1 MEMASFTGS
10 IIANQGFMFWS
21 ATGAVALGFTLVLT
35 SGFIHFRRLRS
46 RNGGPILPTEMAL
59 PEPVIIPA
67 DIPLDQEMIEGH
79 QKTAPEPG
87 SGSPR
92 PNTRQLRLLLA
103 RLRTAADRLED
114 FQHSSQPV
122 PGKSTESPL
131 KESTEGVDYL
141 FRTGTG

>member
-1 MEMASFTGS
+1 MEMASFMGS

-21 ATGAVALGFTLVLT
+21 AAGAVALGCTLVLT

-46 RNGGPILPTEMAL
+46 RSGGPVLPTEIAL

-67 DIPLDQEMIEGH
+67 DIPLDQEMNEEP
-79 QKTAPEPG
+79 QKSAPEPV
-87 SGSPR
+87 SRSNE
-92 PNTRQLRLLLA
+92 PNTRQLRLLLS
-103 RLRTAADRLED
+103 RLRTAADRLEN
-114 FQHSSQPV
+114 FQHSSRTV
-122 PGKSTESPL
+122 PAKSAESPL